1 MSRTIT
7 AVKIKGLYESL
18 ARHAGAKPATEMGDE
33 VSPFLVEFFMVQGPG
48 FQCMA
53 YRGGDGKW
61 RAAFNHQLL
70 PDSIR
75 VLG

>member
-1 MSRTIT
+1 MNP
-7 AVKIKGLYESL
+7 VKIKGLYETL
-18 ARHAGAKPATEMGDE
+18 TGHLGAKPTAEMGRE

-53 YRGGDGKW
+53 YRSADGKW
-61 RAAFNHQLL
+61 RAAFNHQVL
-70 PDSIR
+70 PDGIR